1 MVWNTLR
8 FKPPPTPDQTSLG
21 WRIEFRPMEVQI
33 FILFDLVF
41 IILSFSFK

>member
-21 WRIEFRPMEVQI
+21 WRIEFRPMEVQNFYFIRFI
-33 FILFDLVF
+33 FYYF
-41 IILSFSFK
+41 IF